1 MRTGRGQRQGT
12 ERDGMGEE
20 DDEGESR
27 AGRQKDRRVG
37 RQEDGRTRELGEKG
51 QEDRA
56 VSHL

>member
-27 AGRQKDRRVG
+27 AQKDRRVG